1 MLIFLSGFTSLYTK
15 PDKARDYWC
24 PGQIIQ
30 IDAQITYTN
39 ASGFKRLS
47 FDEVKDE
54 GFVPRGVYEER
65 MKENKTMAYIDENW
79 RDDVKCLRPRR
90 FLYSRQAISF
100 RGHYL
105 FFSIPDE
112 SDPVAIKSF
121 EVYNVS
127 NFGKILP
134 SLILHDGIITFSK
147 IQLVVY
153 HQCCILIGWATS
165 RLYVLAH

>member
-24 PGQIIQ
+24 PGEIIQ
-30 IDAQITYTN
+30 IDVQITYRN
-39 ASGFKRLS
+39 DSGLKRLS

-54 GFVPRGVYEER
+54 GFVPRRVHKER
-65 MKENKTMAYIDENW
+65 LKINKSMAYIKGPLYFD
-79 RDDVKCLRPRR
+79 KCLMPGRFYDTRPAIHHRGIYLLFLARNDSLEIGRR
-90 FLYSRQAISF
+90 
-100 RGHYL
+100 
-105 FFSIPDE
+105 
-112 SDPVAIKSF
+112 PVD
-121 EVYNVS
+121 VYNVS

-153 HQCCILIGWATS
+153 HQCCVLIG
-165 RLYVLAH
+165 